1 VARATRR
8 TNLFLYKKYQKNL
21 KLESIMSIYK
31 WRPKSLGS
39 GIVVRPKADGHEV
52 AARPNALG
60 SSVADRPKLG
70 SGRLIQVSWARR
82 G

>member
-1 VARATRR
+1 
-8 TNLFLYKKYQKNL
+8 
-21 KLESIMSIYK
+21 MSIYK

-39 GIVVRPKADGHEV
+39 GIAVRPKADGHEV

-60 SSVADRPKLG
+60 SSVADIPKLG
-70 SGRLIQVSWARR
+70 SGRLIQVSWAKR